1 MNFLLGEVRNSAM
14 DARDTAQLQTPSQIC
29 LLEKAER
36 SKLME
41 KGPIFIGG
49 PDRCGKTTMRA
60 FLASHP
66 NIAIPAVGSNMWT
79 YFYGQY
85 GDLAIEQNF
94 ERCLED
100 MLHYKHVAFLQP
112 DSERIRHEFH
122 QEERTYA
129 RLFSLFLIHFA
140 EREGKP
146 RWGVQTGLI
155 ERYADQILAAY
166 PGAQIIHLIRDPRD
180 RYEASLA
187 RWPKGRLRAGGAVAR
202 WEYSVGLAKR
212 NQKRYPERYL
222 VVRYE
227 TMVAKPEQTLHQLC
241 EFLDETYTTDM
252 LTMSDAPEFREKISQ
267 GIDLDPD
274 QTPVTTD
281 YIGRYR
287 QGVPREDIAFIQ
299 AYAGKDMKAYD
310 YRLEPNDFSFSERLR
325 FNLTVRPKGLV
336 SMWTWL
342 FLERLQHRFPG
353 IIGRTPKP
361 RMILSDQPKNR
372 EPEAAGQLAGR
383 AN

>member
-1 MNFLLGEVRNSAM
+1 M
-14 DARDTAQLQTPSQIC
+14 DN
-29 LLEKAER
+29 
-36 SKLME
+36 
-41 KGPIFIGG
+41 GPIFIGG

-60 FLASHP
+60 FLVSHP

-85 GDLAIEQNF
+85 GDLADDQNF
-94 ERCLED
+94 ERCLND

-112 DSERIRHEFH
+112 DPERIRSEFR
-122 QEERTYA
+122 QGERSYA

-187 RWPKGRLRAGGAVAR
+187 RWPKGKLRAGGAVAR
-202 WEYSVGLAKR
+202 WEYSVGLAER
-212 NQKRYPERYL
+212 NQQRHPGRYL
-222 VVRYE
+222 TVRYE
-227 TMVAKPEQTLHQLC
+227 TMVTEPERTLQLIC
-241 EFLDETYTTDM
+241 DFLGETYTTDM
-252 LTMSDAPEFREKISQ
+252 LIMSGTPDFRAKISQ
-267 GIDLDPD
+267 GVDLAPD
-274 QTPVTTD
+274 QTPVTAD

-299 AYAGKDMKAYD
+299 AYAGREMKTYD
-310 YRLEPNDFSFSERLR
+310 YRMESIDFAFGERLR
-325 FNLTVRPKGLV
+325 FNLIVRPKGLV

-342 FLERLQHRFPG
+342 VMERLQHRFPG
-353 IIGRTPKP
+353 VIGRTPKP
-361 RMILSDQPKNR
+361 RMLLSSKPKQKDPKR
-372 EPEAAGQLAGR
+372 QAGSPAASID
-383 AN
+383 